1 MRTSLRL
8 PLFVAAVLVL
18 LSTTGGLWAQE
29 SGKRHTLAVFLGDT
43 YDDGDHGFTLG
54 LDYEYRLSRWVG
66 LGGMVDLPAISRH
79 PCVVGIPV
87 FLHAT
92 KRLTFELA
100 AGMERADGGSNA
112 LVRVGALYGIPL
124 GPVDLV
130 LSFMVDFVDSDAV
143 YVFGVA
149 FSWDF

>member
-8 PLFVAAVLVL
+8 PLLVVAGLVL
-18 LSTTGGLWAQE
+18 LSTTGGVWAQE
-29 SGKRHTLAVFLGDT
+29 SGNRHAVAVFLGDT

-54 LDYEYRLSRWVG
+54 LDYEYRLSRWLG
-66 LGGMVDLPAISRH
+66 LGGMVDFVGSGDREY
-79 PCVVGIPV
+79 VVGVPL

-100 AGMERADGGSNA
+100 AGMERAGGSSNA
-112 LVRVGALYGIPL
+112 LVRIGALYGIPL

-130 LSFMVDFVDSDAV
+130 PTFIVDFVDSDAV

-149 FSWDF
+149 FAWDF

>member
-1 MRTSLRL
+1 MRNPIHL
-8 PLFVAAVLVL
+8 PLLVAAVLVL

-29 SGKRHTLAVFLGDT
+29 SGNRHTLAVFLGDT

-66 LGGMVDLPAISRH
+66 LGGMVDFVGSGDREY
-79 PCVVGIPV
+79 VVGIPV

-100 AGMERADGGSNA
+100 AGMERADGSSNA
-112 LVRVGALYGIPL
+112 LVRLGAMYGIPL
-124 GPVDLV
+124 GPVEL
-130 LSFMVDFVDSDAV
+130 LPTFALDFVDSDTV
-143 YVFGVA
+143 YVFGAA
-149 FSWDF
+149 FAWDF

>member
-1 MRTSLRL
+1 MRNTLRL

-29 SGKRHTLAVFLGDT
+29 SGNRHTLAVFLGDT

-54 LDYEYRLSRWVG
+54 LDYEYRLSRWLG
-66 LGGMVDLPAISRH
+66 LGGMVDFVGSGDREY
-79 PCVVGIPV
+79 VVGIPV

-100 AGMERADGGSNA
+100 AGLERSDGSSNA
-112 LVRVGALYGIPL
+112 LVRLGAMYGIPL
-124 GPVDLV
+124 GPVELV
-130 LSFMVDFVDSDAV
+130 PTVALDFVDGDTV
-143 YVFGVA
+143 YVFGAA
-149 FSWDF
+149 FAWDF

>member
-8 PLFVAAVLVL
+8 PLLVAAGLVL
-18 LSTTGGLWAQE
+18 LSTTGGVWAQE
-29 SGKRHTLAVFLGDT
+29 SGNRHAVAVFLGDT

-54 LDYEYRLSRWVG
+54 LDYEYRLSRWLG
-66 LGGMVDLPAISRH
+66 LGGMVDFVGSGDREY
-79 PCVVGIPV
+79 VVGVPL

-100 AGMERADGGSNA
+100 AGMERAGGSNNA
-112 LVRVGALYGIPL
+112 LVRLGAMYGIPL

-130 LSFMVDFVDSDAV
+130 PSFMLDFVDSDTV

-149 FSWDF
+149 FAWKF